1 MITNFNYWLG
11 ESDKWNPVVYITYT
25 SQNLNDKKF
34 FGIQAMKIVKSLW
47 KSKQISDSL
56 EKLILDKNSD
66 IFNLRSLKKATD
78 EAFKNRNIPSL

>member
-47 KSKQISDSL
+47 KSKQISDS
-56 EKLILDKNSD
+56 D